1 MKRSFRLKALSVLA
15 ALIITA
21 TPMAAMSLSAYAAT
35 TTIPATSNLQ
45 AVTEK
50 GNLVVTV
57 PDNISDTLT
66 VNAYEMLQLVIPK
79 DSVWVAGTAM
89 TNEANSKNI
98 YVVTDPWAD
107 FFSAA
112 KTSYNTSLTAKDN
125 LFLTYNTTDNQLV
138 LSDTQP
144 TGTENV
150 NFIKIDNAAYDA
162 ANNHI
167 GRLDKTF
174 FEADII
180 SRIISSPNNNE
191 TAASAARL
199 LSDWASRYV
208 KAKSVASDASG
219 TKTAAADGVLKVQS
233 FSKIPSASTTSALF
247 LNANASA
254 YLLNLLLQSM
264 NSLLPFRTVT
274 LPSE

>member
-35 TTIPATSNLQ
+35 TTIPVTSNLQ
-45 AVTEK
+45 AVNEK

-125 LFLTYNTTDNQLV
+125 LFLTYNTTDNQL
-138 LSDTQP
+138 
-144 TGTENV
+144 
-150 NFIKIDNAAYDA
+150 
-162 ANNHI
+162 
-167 GRLDKTF
+167 
-174 FEADII
+174 
-180 SRIISSPNNNE
+180 
-191 TAASAARL
+191 
-199 LSDWASRYV
+199 
-208 KAKSVASDASG
+208 
-219 TKTAAADGVLKVQS
+219 
-233 FSKIPSASTTSALF
+233 
-247 LNANASA
+247 
-254 YLLNLLLQSM
+254 M
-264 NSLLPFRTVT
+264 
-274 LPSE
+274 